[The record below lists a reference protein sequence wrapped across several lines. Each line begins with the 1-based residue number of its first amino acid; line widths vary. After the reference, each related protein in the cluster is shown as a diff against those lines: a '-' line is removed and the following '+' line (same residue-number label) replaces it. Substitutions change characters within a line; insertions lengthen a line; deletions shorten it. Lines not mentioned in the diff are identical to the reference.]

1 MSSSMLSSPSDA
13 VEVDAWSS
21 SGCTVCR
28 TILSISM
35 MSIHWLNSFFSSA
48 SRCWVAIFSLASRS
62 ISCSYSFSFLFKVW
76 MYRKALLRTL
86 RFEVF
91 LSSTLGMLRFNV
103 SKHSFKCARLKKT
116 QVVCQLV
123 LAHTRNQCSRG
134 LKLNLGLNPA
144 KHLHMCI
151 AVTGTTC
158 MLKTKPSQSSR
169 QTGYT
174 ALIPALPW

>member
-1 MSSSMLSSPSDA
+1 M
-13 VEVDAWSS
+13 
-21 SGCTVCR
+21 TVNNNPNAIR
-28 TILSISM
+28 T
-35 MSIHWLNSFFSSA
+35 
-48 SRCWVAIFSLASRS
+48 
-62 ISCSYSFSFLFKVW
+62 W

-123 LAHTRNQCSRG
+123 GACTRNQFSRG
-134 LKLNLGLNPA
+134 LELNLGLNPA

-151 AVTGTTC
+151 AVTKTTC
-158 MLKTKPSQSSR
+158 MLTTEPAQSSR
-169 QTGYT
+169 KTMGLYAWILVL
-174 ALIPALPW
+174 ALLGNHCTILNEIFHLPVLLLPLSPYFC

>member
-1 MSSSMLSSPSDA
+1 M
-13 VEVDAWSS
+13 
-21 SGCTVCR
+21 TVNNNPNAIR
-28 TILSISM
+28 T
-35 MSIHWLNSFFSSA
+35 
-48 SRCWVAIFSLASRS
+48 
-62 ISCSYSFSFLFKVW
+62 W

-123 LAHTRNQCSRG
+123 GACTRNQFSRG
-134 LKLNLGLNPA
+134 LELNLGLNPA

-151 AVTGTTC
+151 AVTKTTC
-158 MLKTKPSQSSR
+158 MLTTERAQSSR
-169 QTGYT
+169 KTMGLYAWIL
-174 ALIPALPW
+174 ALALLGNHCTILNEISHLPVLLLPLSPYF

>member
-1 MSSSMLSSPSDA
+1 MTADSHPNA
-13 VEVDAWSS
+13 VH
-21 SGCTVCR
+21 T
-28 TILSISM
+28 
-35 MSIHWLNSFFSSA
+35 
-48 SRCWVAIFSLASRS
+48 
-62 ISCSYSFSFLFKVW
+62 W

-123 LAHTRNQCSRG
+123 GAHTSNQFSRG
-134 LKLNLGLNPA
+134 LELNLGLNPA

-151 AVTGTTC
+151 AVTETTC
-158 MLKTKPSQSSR
+158 MLTTEPAQSSR
-169 QTGYT
+169 KTTG
-174 ALIPALPW
+174 LRLVMPGFQSWLC